1 MVAELRRLITEL
13 REDSRT
19 CNAMLQSYFAPS
31 STPSMDLAAGSPHPY
46 RLRLAATIEPSS
58 SPPLPPTVATN
69 TSKQSLPTTPH
80 TAESSSL
87 ARMMDSMFESVPQK
101 QEAVQQ
107 PP

>member
-1 MVAELRRLITEL
+1 MNP
-13 REDSRT
+13 D
-19 CNAMLQSYFAPS
+19 
-31 STPSMDLAAGSPHPY
+31 
-46 RLRLAATIEPSS
+46 
-58 SPPLPPTVATN
+58 N